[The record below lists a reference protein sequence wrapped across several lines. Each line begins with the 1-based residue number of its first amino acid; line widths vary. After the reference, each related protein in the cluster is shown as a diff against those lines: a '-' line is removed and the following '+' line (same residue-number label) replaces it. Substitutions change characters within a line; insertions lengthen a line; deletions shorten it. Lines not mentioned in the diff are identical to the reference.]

1 VAGFGGRRDLF
12 ERGAIVRRRSTG
24 EVGVVLGLDASAAI
38 ADISLPS
45 GRAWVPLD
53 ELEPAEADPAER
65 VARGE
70 LGASEPYSLFLQ
82 ARFLKHA
89 YRFDPL
95 SGLSNARIEPTLH
108 QVYIAHR
115 VTQKLQPRM
124 ILADEVGLGKT
135 IEAGLIIKELR
146 ARELIER
153 VLVVCPA
160 SLQLQWQQELRS
172 KFNEEFEIFDSAA
185 LKFLGTGGRNPWVA
199 RDNVICSLPFAANP
213 KRAERIIEADWDLVV
228 FDEAH
233 RVRRWLQS
241 ANKVSVTQ
249 AYRLGDELKELVNG
263 LLLLTATPMQLH
275 PFELYSLIELVEPG
289 LHPTFAA
296 YESAGR
302 ELPALNDLMKALKG
316 WDALSD
322 HERELVKQRHGALL
336 EEIDVTAEELS
347 DRASR
352 ETAMNALAQRHPLA
366 QVLVRNRKAEV
377 GGFMRREARS
387 FFVDLTEEE
396 FDLYQDITEYLR
408 RGYNRARAEKQLAI
422 GFVMVTYQKMLASSS
437 YAIRQSLRRRIER
450 LRIEL
455 QGTHN
460 EKRTKLSKG
469 TLDELAEAEELSASL
484 EEAEAAAIQIAAVQT
499 EIAELERLVE
509 RLGQARDSKTSE
521 LLRALKPI
529 FDADIKEK
537 VLIFTQFIET
547 QEFLM
552 RALEMNGMSVA
563 TFNGRMSLDE
573 KELAVRRFRD
583 PDGAQIL
590 VSTEAGGEGRNF
602 QFAHILVNY
611 DLPWNPMKVEQ
622 RIGRLDRI
630 GQSRPVF
637 IYNLACR
644 DTVEERVLDVL
655 ATRIRLFE
663 ESVGSLDPILGSVES
678 QIEQIVMADVDH
690 FGELLE
696 EFQVSLEQR
705 VREAREREQTLADF
719 AMDRSSLRRDV
730 ANELLERS
738 PLARTTHLEDFVA
751 GALEYFGGTMLEH
764 PEGGVVV
771 TLSPRLATRLRTRS
785 STRRGVFSPT
795 DALRL
800 EELDFFAFG
809 HDLIDGIVDLP
820 LTVDPTAAGVRRLE
834 GISEPSVE
842 ILYEIRVGGLRPSG
856 RILHHLVGEDLFV
869 QSSAMT
875 SIPEGPGPPQPPVI
889 PPPWTRSAIEASRQ
903 AFAKELALVRDESR
917 EQNQALKEEELART
931 ARIYDYRRIRL
942 DKIIGDQRDLITD
955 VQASGSESRRR
966 ILPALEGR
974 LAKAVER
981 RDRLVFEHEQAVEA
995 IESREVSV
1003 EAEVLAAG
1011 LVVP

>member
-1 VAGFGGRRDLF
+1 MAAY
-12 ERGAIVRRRSTG
+12 ERQGDVFDRGDIVRRRSTG
-24 EVGVVLGLDASAAI
+24 EVGVVLDVDSNTEI

-53 ELEPAEADPAER
+53 ELEPAEPDPAER
-65 VARGE
+65 LLRGNI
-70 LGASEPYSLFLQ
+70 GASEAYVLFLQ

-108 QVYIAHR
+108 QIYIAHR

-153 VLVVCPA
+153 VLIVCPA

-172 KFNEEFEIFDSAA
+172 KFNEEFEILDSAA
-185 LKFLGTGGRNPWVA
+185 LKFLGTGGRNPWLA
-199 RDNVICSLPFAANP
+199 RDNVICSLPFAANS

-296 YESAGR
+296 FEKAGR
-302 ELPALNDLMKALKG
+302 DLPSLNDLMKTLKG
-316 WDALSD
+316 WDALAD
-322 HERELVKQRHGALL
+322 HDRELATDRHDALL
-336 EEIDVTAEELS
+336 AEIEVRPDDLA
-347 DRASR
+347 DRARR
-352 ETAMNALAQRHPLA
+352 ETAMNALAERHPLA

-387 FFVDLTEEE
+387 FFVELAPEELE
-396 FDLYQDITEYLR
+396 LYQDITEYLR

-450 LRIEL
+450 LREEVRVAH
-455 QGTHN
+455 T
-460 EKRTKLSKG
+460 EKRAKLTKTALE
-469 TLDELAEAEELSASL
+469 ELTEAEELSASL
-484 EEAEAAAIQIAAVQT
+484 EEAEASAIQIAALET
-499 EIAELERLVE
+499 EIVELERLVD
-509 RLGQARDSKTSE
+509 RLGRARDSKTSE
-521 LLRALKPI
+521 LLGALKPI
-529 FDADIKEK
+529 FDADAKEK

-630 GQSRPVF
+630 GQARPVF

-644 DTVEERVLDVL
+644 ETVEERVLDVL

-663 ESVGSLDPILGSVES
+663 ESVGSLDPILGTVES
-678 QIEQIVMADVDH
+678 QIEQIVMADVAH

-705 VREAREREQTLADF
+705 VREAREREHTLADF
-719 AMDRSSLRRDV
+719 AMDRASLRRDV
-730 ANELLERS
+730 ANELLQES
-738 PLARTTHLEDFVA
+738 PLARTVDLERFVA
-751 GALEYFGGTMLEH
+751 GALDYFGGTMLEH

-771 TLSPRLATRLRTRS
+771 TLSPRLATKLRART
-785 STRRGVFSPT
+785 STKRGVFSPT

-820 LTVDPTAAGVRRLE
+820 LTVDPTATGVRRLE
-834 GISEPSVE
+834 GITEPAVE
-842 ILYEIRVGGLRPSG
+842 ILYEIRIGGLRPTG
-856 RILHHLVGEDLFV
+856 RIMRHLIGEDLAV
-869 QSSAMT
+869 HADTVTSLPAGPSST
-875 SIPEGPGPPQPPVI
+875 QPPSS
-889 PPPWTRSAIEASRQ
+889 PPPWIEGAIRASRATFSQ
-903 AFAKELALVRDESR
+903 QLAAVRDEGK
-917 EQNQALKEEELART
+917 EQNDALKDEELAR
-931 ARIYDYRRIRL
+931 AERIFDYRRIRF
-942 DKIIGDQRDLITD
+942 DKIILDQQEVIAD
-955 VQASGSESRRR
+955 VQASESESRRR

-981 RDRLVFEHEQAVEA
+981 RDRVAFEHDQAVDM
-995 IESREVSV
+995 IKSRVVSV